1 MNADVDNNYKDN
13 KASDVINSEAMLEGL
28 DKLAC
33 DMAAVFE
40 AIGKHIYGQDNVIE
54 ETMVTLLAGG
64 HLLLIGVPG
73 LGKTKLVETLGTVLG
88 MDSRRV
94 QFTPDLMPGDILGSE
109 VLEGSD
115 AGRRSFRFI
124 RGPVFCQM
132 LMADEINRASPRTQS
147 ALLQAMQE
155 HRVSVAGEYHDLP
168 SPFHVLATVW

>member
-94 QFTPDLMPGDILGSE
+94 
-109 VLEGSD
+109 
-115 AGRRSFRFI
+115 
-124 RGPVFCQM
+124 
-132 LMADEINRASPRTQS
+132 
-147 ALLQAMQE
+147 
-155 HRVSVAGEYHDLP
+155 
-168 SPFHVLATVW
+168 

>member
-109 VLEGSD
+109 VLEGFFSAFVLPRSIAFWCDSRKRKKTFPACHSD
-115 AGRRSFRFI
+115 I
-124 RGPVFCQM
+124 
-132 LMADEINRASPRTQS
+132 
-147 ALLQAMQE
+147 
-155 HRVSVAGEYHDLP
+155 
-168 SPFHVLATVW
+168 